1 MIETISG
8 SRVFKAAKRVRV
20 KWVNRFLTL
29 NRDDQLGNNWKDLS
43 ATLLKHV
50 EDTLDGEE
58 SVWVLLFT
66 DTLKEDWEIMMIV
79 ELLDLHFPVDAELRT
94 VLNGNREISAVVES
108 TELRRWNASV
118 IESTS
123 NWFLSSRAILWLIQ
137 TNSLSTKTLTFLQS
151 G

>member
-43 ATLLKHV
+43 ATLLKHIK
-50 EDTLDGEE
+50 DTLDGEE

-66 DTLKEDWEIMMIV
+66 DSLKEDGQVMMIV
-79 ELLDLHFPVDAELRT
+79 KLLDLNFPIDLKLRSM
-94 VLNGNREISAVVES
+94 LNGN
-108 TELRRWNASV
+108 W
-118 IESTS
+118 
-123 NWFLSSRAILWLIQ
+123 
-137 TNSLSTKTLTFLQS
+137 
-151 G
+151 

>member
-58 SVWVLLFT
+58 SVWILLFT

-94 VLNGNREISAVVES
+94 VLDGNREISAVVES

>member
-20 KWVNRFLTL
+20 KWVNMFLTL

-43 ATLLKHV
+43 ATLLKHIK
-50 EDTLDGEE
+50 DTLDGEE

-94 VLNGNREISAVVES
+94 VLDGNREISAVVES
-108 TELRRWNASV
+108 TELRRRNASV

>member
-1 MIETISG
+1 M
-8 SRVFKAAKRVRV
+8 FKAAKRVRV

-43 ATLLKHV
+43 ATLLKHIK
-50 EDTLDGEE
+50 DTLDGEE

-94 VLNGNREISAVVES
+94 VLDGNREISAVVES
-108 TELRRWNASV
+108 TELRRRNASV

>member
-1 MIETISG
+1 
-8 SRVFKAAKRVRV
+8 
-20 KWVNRFLTL
+20 
-29 NRDDQLGNNWKDLS
+29 
-43 ATLLKHV
+43 
-50 EDTLDGEE
+50 
-58 SVWVLLFT
+58 
-66 DTLKEDWEIMMIV
+66 MIV
-79 ELLDLHFPVDAELRT
+79 ELLDLYFPVDAELRT
-94 VLNGNREISAVVES
+94 VLNGNREISTVVES